1 MPRKSSHP
9 PPYRSRHQPRTSH
22 RTASYHPDEM
32 LHFYRWTSPPGV
44 MKILCIIII
53 ILCVAMF
60 ACVASTLAWDYD
72 ASAMGIGGLGMGYGG
87 NQGSAGGGTGYGGY
101 GSGGSYGGG
110 SGGYGYGGGS
120 YMDPKSGKGFIIA
133 IAAITFIAVLI
144 IFILVV
150 SRQNASQSPAFYLAS
165 IIICAILAVFML
177 IASIVYLVAINP
189 TAQSSGSMMYN
200 QILQLCAQYQNQDQ
214 ASGIFLNQYLYHY
227 CVVEPEEAIAV
238 VLGFLVVVGLI
249 ILLVFAVKARSQIRR
264 YGRDRVLW
272 YDVKT
277 ITDGLTS
284 HGIGEWVNNVSGHPE
299 VFANDRN
306 DQIGVSQPMV
316 QSKEVQKPLYL
327 PSGSDLTSSFNGMK
341 SKLRDYDTGDS
352 GDELDTDYD
361 NEYPPIIDENER
373 LEYKKD
379 FDRDYMEYKRLQ
391 AELDD
396 INQGLADVDKELD
409 VLQEGSRQFMD
420 AMEVYN
426 HLKSLKKSAD
436 YQMKKKRCK
445 QLKGKLSIIKR
456 RVSDYDH
463 RK

>member
-1 MPRKSSHP
+1 MREKSSHH
-9 PPYRSRHQPRTSH
+9 PPYGGRHRHRSTH

-53 ILCVAMF
+53 IMCVAMF

-72 ASAMGIGGLGMGYGG
+72 ASAMGLGGLGMGYGG
-87 NQGSAGGGTGYGGY
+87 YQGSYSSGTYGGAGY
-101 GSGGSYGGG
+101 GSGGSG
-110 SGGYGYGGGS
+110 SAGGYGYGGGT

-133 IAAITFIAVLI
+133 VAAITFIAVLI

-165 IIICAILAVFML
+165 IIICAILALLML
-177 IASIVYLVAINP
+177 IATFVYLVAVNP
-189 TAQSSGSMMYN
+189 TAQTSGSMMYN

-214 ASGIFLNQYLYHY
+214 ASGIFINQYLYHY
-227 CVVEPEEAIAV
+227 CIVEPEEAIAI
-238 VLGFLVVVGLI
+238 VLGFVVVIGLI
-249 ILLVFAVKARSQIRR
+249 ILLVFAVKTRGQIRR

-272 YDVKT
+272 HDVKT

-284 HGIGEWVNNVSGHPE
+284 HGIGEWVKNVSGDPE
-299 VFANDRN
+299 VFVHDHN
-306 DQIGVSQPMV
+306 DQIGVSRPMV
-316 QSKEVQKPLYL
+316 QSREVQKPLYL
-327 PSGSDLTSSFNGMK
+327 PSSDLTSSLSGLK
-341 SKLRDYDTGDS
+341 GKLRDYDTGDS

-361 NEYPPIIDENER
+361 NEYPPIINEKKR
-373 LEYKKD
+373 LEYKRD
-379 FDRDYMEYKRLQ
+379 FDRDHMEYKHLQ

-396 INQGLADVDKELD
+396 INHGLADVDKELD
-409 VLQEGSRQFMD
+409 DLQEGTPQFMD

-426 HLKSLKKSAD
+426 RLKSLKKSAD
-436 YQMKKKRCK
+436 YQMKKKKCK
-445 QLKGKLSIIKR
+445 QLKAKLSLIKR

-463 RK
+463 RQ